1 MQAHR
6 VECWDRGLQSRRIF
20 KEKYHRMRL
29 LRRTLSL
36 VLVAST
42 LGLVSCSS
50 LASTDFTGTN
60 GAQAATPT
68 ADQQATYAT
77 SLNQLEDIA
86 VKGRAPKTGYSREQ
100 FSNGWKDTDNNGCD
114 ARNDILARD
123 LDNVEYK
130 PARVDCV
137 VLSGTFHDP
146 YTGKAINF
154 ERGQS
159 TSSAVQIDHVV
170 ALSDAW
176 QKGAQKWSKD
186 ERLQFA
192 NDPLNLLA
200 SDGPTNAAKGDKD
213 AATWLPPNKDFRC
226 EYVSRQTQVKAKY
239 GAWMTQAE
247 HDSIKKI
254 LTSCI

>member
-86 VKGRAPKTGYSREQ
+86 IKGRAPKTGYSREQ

-146 YTGKAINF
+146 YTGKTINF
-154 ERGQS
+154 ERGQT